1 MKLLHNKVKDL
12 KYLKRK
18 YQVLKKITSYFKKYL
33 PSPCIRMHLGEERP
47 SVKKYN
53 KYNLFEPILLI
64 TINNFKHISFE
75 VIHSNSVESPN

>member
-1 MKLLHNKVKDL
+1 MREKN
-12 KYLKRK
+12 
-18 YQVLKKITSYFKKYL
+18 QVFIQITSYFKKYL

-64 TINNFKHISFE
+64 TIDCFKHISIE
-75 VIHSNSVESPN
+75 VIHSYCVESPN